1 MATDRRREIK
11 RRLRE
16 IKRDPA
22 SAEPGEAQHLTAE
35 YRRLQSAG
43 RDPAADR
50 PAPTLS
56 RSVVAPADPDAEALA
71 TWPPELLARRQT
83 ASFNRVVDRASP
95 VSDPDNWGVKNDM
108 RRWRGPWS

>member
-1 MATDRRREIK
+1 MKADRRREIK

-56 RSVVAPADPDAEALA
+56 DTLVSDSLTEEERAAVE
-71 TWPPELLARRQT
+71 TWPPELRARLH
-83 ASFNRVVDRASP
+83 DRALTRQILP
-95 VSDPDNWGVKNDM
+95 
-108 RRWRGPWS
+108 WRG

>member
-1 MATDRRREIK
+1 MKADRRRETK

-35 YRRLQSAG
+35 YRPLRSAE

-50 PAPTLS
+50 PERTLS
-56 RSVVAPADPDAEALA
+56 DTLLPDGLTEADRAAVE
-71 TWPPELLARRQT
+71 TWPPELRARLH
-83 ASFNRVVDRASP
+83 DRALTRQILP
-95 VSDPDNWGVKNDM
+95 
-108 RRWRGPWS
+108 WRD